1 MMAAIQPAALREANA
16 AAFLDMSVSRFRK
29 LVSCGALPGPVKVAE
44 GVERWRADDLRAI
57 LSGTA
62 ARPSEDFEL

>member
-1 MMAAIQPAALREANA
+1 MDL
-16 AAFLDMSVSRFRK
+16 SVTKFRN
-29 LVSCGALPGPVKVAE
+29 LVRRGALPGPVRLAD

>member
-1 MMAAIQPAALREANA
+1 MATIEPAALRESNA
-16 AAFLDMSVSRFRK
+16 AAFLDLSVTRFRK
-29 LVSCGALPGPVKVAE
+29 LVNCGALPGPVRLAD
-44 GVERWRADDLRAI
+44 GIERWRADDLRAI

>member
-1 MMAAIQPAALREANA
+1 MASIQPVALREANA
-16 AAFLDMSVSRFRK
+16 AAFLDLPVTRFRK
-29 LVSCGALPGPVKVAE
+29 LVQCGALPGPVRLAE

-57 LSGTA
+57 LSGKA

>member
-1 MMAAIQPAALREANA
+1 MATIQPAALREANA
-16 AAFLDMSVSRFRK
+16 AAFLDLSVTKFRS
-29 LVSCGALPGPVKVAE
+29 LVKHGALPGPVRLAD